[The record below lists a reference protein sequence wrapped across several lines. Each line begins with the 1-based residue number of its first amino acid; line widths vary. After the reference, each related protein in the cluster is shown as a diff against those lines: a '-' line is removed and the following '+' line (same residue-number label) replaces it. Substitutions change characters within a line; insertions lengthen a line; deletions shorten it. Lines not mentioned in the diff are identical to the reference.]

1 MARDMT
7 VGREGN
13 HILAFALPI
22 MGGLVLQQL
31 YNTVDSVV
39 VGQKLG
45 HVALGAVGTCAA
57 LTMFAV
63 SFAVGLTNGAGVIFA
78 QLFGAKRMEDLR
90 TNLSTAYCLL
100 TVLSLVISVLGFAFA
115 RPLLKALAA
124 PEEILGMAAGYFR
137 IYCIGLVFQF
147 VYNVSAGALR
157 GVGDSRA
164 TLIFL
169 CISSVVNIVLDLVFV
184 VYFGMGVEG
193 TAIATVIA
201 QGVSAVVSLV
211 YIFRKYEFYRFG
223 KGEFRFDGASCG
235 QILRLGVPTMVQMCI
250 VSGGNVLIQRV
261 VNDLGTTALAANT
274 AAGRI
279 ENYMFI
285 PVQGINTGLATFT
298 GQNVGAG
305 RYDRVLTGRRHARFI
320 MIPTALVLSLILW
333 VFAKPLISIFG
344 VEGEALAL
352 GIRHLHFIA
361 VFYVIFAFYMS
372 TAGILTGSGD
382 VLAAAC
388 VTLSVLAV
396 RVAVTYLFNYGFH
409 IGFPSLYYASP
420 IGWAFGFVAVWLR
433 FRTGIWK
440 TKSVV
445 KRGGPG
451 QAAPA
456 DGDPE
461 NR

>member
-7 VGREGN
+7 VGREGT

-45 HVALGAVGTCAA
+45 SAALGAVGTCSA

-78 QLFGAKRMEDLR
+78 QLFGAKRMERLR
-90 TNLSTAYCLL
+90 KNLSTAFCLL
-100 TVLSLVISVLGFAFA
+100 AGLALVVSILGFFFA
-115 RPLLKALAA
+115 RDLLQALAA
-124 PEEILGMAAGYFR
+124 PEEILDMAAGYFR
-137 IYCIGLVFQF
+137 IYCLGLVFQF
-147 VYNVSAGALR
+147 VYNVSAAALR
-157 GVGDSRA
+157 SVGDSKA
-164 TLIFL
+164 TLFFL

-184 VYFGMGVEG
+184 ISLKWGVEG

-211 YIFRKYEFYRFG
+211 YMHRRYEYFRFG
-223 KGEFRFDGASCG
+223 KGEFVFDGPCCG
-235 QILRLGVPTMVQMCI
+235 QILKLGVPTMLQMCI

-261 VNDLGTTALAANT
+261 VNDLGTVALAANT

-285 PVQGINTGLATFT
+285 PVQAMNTGISTFT

-305 RYDRVLTGRRHARFI
+305 RFDRVRTGRRQARYI
-320 MIPTALVLSLILW
+320 MVPTALIISLILW
-333 VFAKPLISIFG
+333 IFARPLVGIFG
-344 VEGEALAL
+344 VEGESMAL
-352 GIRHLHFIA
+352 GIAHLRFISP
-361 VFYVIFAFYMS
+361 FFVIFALYMS
-372 TAGILTGSGD
+372 SHGILTGSGD

-396 RVAVTYLFNYGFH
+396 RVASTYVFNYGFH
-409 IGFPSLYYASP
+409 LGFPSLYYANP
-420 IGWAFGFVAVWLR
+420 LGWAFGFIVVWLR
-433 FRTGIWK
+433 FRTGIWE
-440 TKSVV
+440 TKAVV
-445 KRGGPG
+445 KQNRGNTDD
-451 QAAPA
+451 ASH
-456 DGDPE
+456 E
-461 NR
+461 TKTE

>member
-45 HVALGAVGTCAA
+45 DIALGAVGTCSA

-63 SFAVGLTNGAGVIFA
+63 SFAVGLTNGSSVIFA
-78 QLFGAKRMEDLR
+78 QLFGAKQLDKLR
-90 TNLSTAYCLL
+90 RNLSTAFCLL
-100 TVLSLVISVLGFAFA
+100 AALGLFISILGFCFA

-124 PEEILGMAAGYFR
+124 PDAILDMASGYFR
-137 IYCIGLVFQF
+137 IYCLGLVFQF
-147 VYNVSAGALR
+147 VYNVAAGALR
-157 GVGDSRA
+157 SVGDSKA
-164 TLIFL
+164 TLYFL

-184 VYFGMGVEG
+184 IVFHWGVEG

-201 QGVSAVVSLV
+201 QGVSALVSLF
-211 YIFRKYEFYRFG
+211 YMHRKYEFFRFAR
-223 KGEFRFDGASCG
+223 GEFAFDPSCCG
-235 QILRLGVPTMVQMCI
+235 QILKLGVPTMVQMCI

-261 VNDLGTTALAANT
+261 VNDLGTVALAANT
-274 AAGRI
+274 AAARI

-285 PVQGINTGLATFT
+285 PVQSMNNGLATFT

-305 RYDRVLTGRRHARFI
+305 KYDRVLGGRRQARYI
-320 MIPTALVLSLILW
+320 IVPTALLISLILW
-333 VFAKPLISIFG
+333 VFAKPLIGLFG
-344 VEGEALAL
+344 VTGESLTL
-352 GIRHLHFIA
+352 GIQHLRFIA
-361 VFYVIFAFYMS
+361 PFFVIFALYMS
-372 TAGILTGSGD
+372 TAGVLTGSGD

-388 VTLSVLAV
+388 VTLSVLGV
-396 RVAVTYLFNYGFH
+396 RVAATYIFNYGFH
-409 IGFPSLYYASP
+409 LGFPSLYYANP
-420 IGWAFGFVAVWLR
+420 IGWAFGFIVVWLR

-440 TKSVV
+440 TKAVV
-445 KRGGPG
+445 KRGK
-451 QAAPA
+451 PA
-456 DGDPE
+456 
-461 NR
+461 

>member
-13 HILAFALPI
+13 HILIFALPI

-39 VGQKLG
+39 VGQTLG
-45 HVALGAVGTCAA
+45 SAALGAVGTCAA

-63 SFAVGLTNGAGVIFA
+63 SFAVGLTNGSGVIFA
-78 QLFGAKRMEDLR
+78 QLFGAKRMEALR
-90 TNLSTAYCLL
+90 KNLSTAFCLL
-100 TVLSLVISVLGFAFA
+100 TALSLAISILGFGFA

-124 PEEILGMAAGYFR
+124 PEEILDMATGYFR
-137 IYCIGLVFQF
+137 IYCLGLVFQF
-147 VYNVSAGALR
+147 VYNVSACALR
-157 GVGDSRA
+157 SVGDSRA
-164 TLIFL
+164 TLVFL
-169 CISSVVNIVLDLVFV
+169 CISSVINIVLDLLFVIVFHW
-184 VYFGMGVEG
+184 GVEG

-211 YIFRKYEFYRFG
+211 YIFRRYEFYRFG
-223 KGEFRFDGASCG
+223 KGEFVFDGPCCG

-261 VNDLGTTALAANT
+261 VNDLGTVALAANT

-285 PVQGINTGLATFT
+285 PVQAMNTGIATFT

-305 RYDRVLTGRRHARFI
+305 RFDRVRTGRRHARYI
-320 MIPTALVLSLILW
+320 MVPTALVISLVLW

-344 VEGEALAL
+344 VEGEALTL
-352 GIRHLHFIA
+352 GIQHLRFISP
-361 VFYVIFAFYMS
+361 FFVIFAMYMS

-396 RVAVTYLFNYGFH
+396 RVTATYLFNYGFH
-409 IGFPSLYYASP
+409 LGFPSLYYANP
-420 IGWAFGFVAVWLR
+420 IGWIFGFIAAWLR
-433 FRTGIWK
+433 FRTGIWE

-445 KRGGPG
+445 RQNKV
-451 QAAPA
+451 
-456 DGDPE
+456 
-461 NR
+461 

>member
-1 MARDMT
+1 M
-7 VGREGN
+7 
-13 HILAFALPI
+13 
-22 MGGLVLQQL
+22 
-31 YNTVDSVV
+31 DSVV

-45 HVALGAVGTCAA
+45 SAALGAVGTCAA

-63 SFAVGLTNGAGVIFA
+63 SFAVGLTNGSGVIFA

-90 TNLSTAYCLL
+90 RNLSTAFCLL
-100 TVLSLVISVLGFAFA
+100 TALGLVISALGFAFA

-124 PEEILGMAAGYFR
+124 PDEILDMATGYFR
-137 IYCIGLVFQF
+137 IYCLGLVFQF
-147 VYNVSAGALR
+147 IYNVSAGALR
-157 GVGDSRA
+157 SVGDSKA

-184 VYFGMGVEG
+184 VVFHWGVAG

-201 QGVSAVVSLV
+201 QGVSALVSLV
-211 YIFRKYEFYRFG
+211 YIFRRYEFYRFG
-223 KGEFRFDGASCG
+223 KGEFRFDGACCG
-235 QILRLGVPTMVQMCI
+235 EILRLGIPTMVQMCI

-261 VNDLGTTALAANT
+261 VNDLGTVALAANT

-285 PVQGINTGLATFT
+285 PVQAMNTGIATFT

-305 RYDRVLTGRRHARFI
+305 RYDRVRTGRRHARFI
-320 MIPTALVLSLILW
+320 MVPTALVISLVLW
-333 VFAKPLISIFG
+333 VFARPLIAIFG
-344 VEGEALAL
+344 VEGEALTL
-352 GIRHLHFIA
+352 GIQHLRFIA
-361 VFYVIFAFYMS
+361 PFFVIFALYMS

-396 RVAVTYLFNYGFH
+396 RVVSTYVFNYAFR

-420 IGWAFGFVAVWLR
+420 LGWTFGFIVVWLR
-433 FRTGIWK
+433 YRTGIWE

-445 KRGGPG
+445 KKET
-451 QAAPA
+451 A
-456 DGDPE
+456 
-461 NR
+461 

>member
-7 VGREGN
+7 VGREGT
-13 HILAFALPI
+13 HILVFALPI

-39 VGQKLG
+39 VGQTLG
-45 HVALGAVGTCAA
+45 AAALGAVGTCAA

-63 SFAVGLTNGAGVIFA
+63 SFAVGLTNGSGVIFA
-78 QLFGAKRMEDLR
+78 QLFGAKRMEALR
-90 TNLSTAYCLL
+90 TNLSTAFILL
-100 TVLSLVISVLGFAFA
+100 TALGLAISILGFCFA
-115 RPLLKALAA
+115 RPLLRALAA
-124 PEEILGMAAGYFR
+124 PAEILDMAAGYFR
-137 IYCIGLVFQF
+137 IYCLGLVFQF
-147 VYNVSAGALR
+147 IYNVSACALR
-157 GVGDSRA
+157 SVGDSKA

-169 CISSVVNIVLDLVFV
+169 CISSAVNIALDLLFVLVFHW
-184 VYFGMGVEG
+184 GVAG

-201 QGVSAVVSLV
+201 QGVSAVVSLA
-211 YIFRKYEFYRFG
+211 YIFRKYAFYRFG
-223 KGEFRFDGASCG
+223 RGEFRFDGACCG

-261 VNDLGTTALAANT
+261 VNDLGTVALAANT

-285 PVQGINTGLATFT
+285 PVQAMNTGIATFT

-305 RYDRVLTGRRHARFI
+305 RFDRVRTGRRHARFI
-320 MIPTALVLSLILW
+320 MVPTALVISLILW
-333 VFAKPLISIFG
+333 VFAKPLIAIFG

-352 GIRHLHFIA
+352 GIRHLRFISP
-361 VFYVIFAFYMS
+361 FFVIFALYMS

-396 RVAVTYLFNYGFH
+396 RVAATYTFNYGFH
-409 IGFPSLYYASP
+409 LGFASLYYPNP
-420 IGWAFGFVAVWLR
+420 IGWTFGFVAAWLR
-433 FRTGIWK
+433 FRTGIWE
-440 TKSVV
+440 TKSVI
-445 KRGGPG
+445 RRSGNHHG
-451 QAAPA
+451 Q
-456 DGDPE
+456 E
-461 NR
+461 

>member
-7 VGREGN
+7 VGREGT
-13 HILAFALPI
+13 HILVFALPI

-45 HVALGAVGTCAA
+45 STALGAVGTCAA

-63 SFAVGLTNGAGVIFA
+63 SFAVGLSNGSNVVFA
-78 QLFGAKRMEDLR
+78 QLFGARRMEDLR
-90 TNLSTAYCLL
+90 KNLSTAFCLL
-100 TVLSLVISVLGFAFA
+100 AAMGLCISVLGFFFS

-124 PEEILGMAAGYFR
+124 PGEILDMATGYFR
-137 IYCIGLVFQF
+137 IYCFGMVFQF
-147 VYNVSAGALR
+147 IYNVAAGALR
-157 GVGDSRA
+157 SVGDSKA
-164 TLIFL
+164 TLFFL
-169 CISSVVNIVLDLVFV
+169 CISSVVNIVLDLLFV
-184 VYFGMGVEG
+184 VVFRWGVEG
-193 TAIATVIA
+193 TAVATVIA
-201 QGVSAVVSLV
+201 QGVSAAVSLV
-211 YIFRKYEFYRFG
+211 YLFRKYEFYRFA
-223 KGEFRFDGASCG
+223 KGEFRFDRACCG

-261 VNDLGTTALAANT
+261 VNDLGTVALAANT

-285 PVQGINTGLATFT
+285 PVQGINNGIATFT

-305 RYDRVLTGRRHARFI
+305 RFDRVRTGRRHARFI
-320 MIPTALVLSLILW
+320 MIPTSLVLSLILW

-344 VEGEALAL
+344 VEGEALTL

-361 VFYVIFAFYMS
+361 LFYVIFAVYMS
-372 TAGILTGSGD
+372 TVGILTGSGD
-382 VLAAAC
+382 VLAGAC

-396 RVAVTYLFNYGFH
+396 RVAATYLFNYGFH
-409 IGFPSLYYASP
+409 LGFPSLYYASP
-420 IGWAFGFVAVWLR
+420 IGWVFGFVAVWLR
-433 FRTGIWK
+433 FRTGIWQ

-445 KRGGPG
+445 KRDK
-451 QAAPA
+451 PA
-456 DGDPE
+456 
-461 NR
+461 

>member
-7 VGREGN
+7 TGREGK

-45 HVALGAVGTCAA
+45 DIALGAVGTCSA

-63 SFAVGLTNGAGVIFA
+63 SFAVGLTNGSSVIFA
-78 QLFGAKRMEDLR
+78 QLFGAKQLDKLR
-90 TNLSTAYCLL
+90 RNLSTAFCLL
-100 TVLSLVISVLGFAFA
+100 AALGLAISILGFCFA

-124 PEEILGMAAGYFR
+124 PDAILDMASGYFR
-137 IYCIGLVFQF
+137 IYCLGLVFQF
-147 VYNVSAGALR
+147 VYNVAAGALR
-157 GVGDSRA
+157 SVGDSKA
-164 TLIFL
+164 TLYFL

-184 VYFGMGVEG
+184 IVFHWGVEG

-211 YIFRKYEFYRFG
+211 YMHRKYEFFRFA
-223 KGEFRFDGASCG
+223 KGEFAFDPSCCG
-235 QILRLGVPTMVQMCI
+235 QILKLGVPTMVQMCI

-261 VNDLGTTALAANT
+261 VNDLGTVALAANT
-274 AAGRI
+274 AAARI

-285 PVQGINTGLATFT
+285 PVQSMNNGLATFT

-305 RYDRVLTGRRHARFI
+305 KYDRVLGGRRQARYI
-320 MIPTALVLSLILW
+320 IVPTALLISLILW
-333 VFAKPLISIFG
+333 VFAKPLIGLFG
-344 VEGEALAL
+344 VTGESLTL
-352 GIRHLHFIA
+352 GIQHLRFIA
-361 VFYVIFAFYMS
+361 PFFVIFALYMS
-372 TAGILTGSGD
+372 TAGVLTGSGD

-388 VTLSVLAV
+388 VTLSVLGV
-396 RVAVTYLFNYGFH
+396 RVAATYIFNYGFH
-409 IGFPSLYYASP
+409 LGFPSLYYANP
-420 IGWAFGFVAVWLR
+420 IGWAFGFIVVWLR

-440 TKSVV
+440 TKAVV
-445 KRGGPG
+445 KRGK
-451 QAAPA
+451 PA
-456 DGDPE
+456 
-461 NR
+461 

>member
-45 HVALGAVGTCAA
+45 ATALGAVGTCAA
-57 LTMFAV
+57 LTMFMV
-63 SFAVGLTNGAGVIFA
+63 SFAVGLTNGSSVIFA
-78 QLFGAKRMEDLR
+78 QLFGAKQMQELR
-90 TNLSTAYCLL
+90 KNLSTAFCLL
-100 TVLSLVISVLGFAFA
+100 TALGLFVSILGFCFA
-115 RPLLKALAA
+115 RPLLKAMAA
-124 PEEILGMAAGYFR
+124 PDEILDMASGYFR
-137 IYCIGLVFQF
+137 IYSLGLVFQF

-157 GVGDSRA
+157 SVGDSKA
-164 TLIFL
+164 TLFFL

-184 VYFGMGVEG
+184 IVFHWGVEG
-193 TAIATVIA
+193 TAVATVIA

-223 KGEFRFDGASCG
+223 KGEFRFDWACCG
-235 QILRLGVPTMVQMCI
+235 QILKLGIPTMVQMCI

-261 VNDLGTTALAANT
+261 VNDMGTVALAANT

-279 ENYMFI
+279 EGYMFI
-285 PVQGINTGLATFT
+285 PVQSMNNGIATFT

-305 RYDRVLTGRRHARFI
+305 RFDRVRTGRRHARYI
-320 MIPTALVLSLILW
+320 MVPTALVISLILW

-352 GIRHLHFIA
+352 GIQHLRFISP
-361 VFYVIFAFYMS
+361 FFVIFALYMS
-372 TAGILTGSGD
+372 SAGILTGSGD

-388 VTLSVLAV
+388 VTLSVLGV
-396 RVAVTYLFNYGFH
+396 RVVGTYVFSYGFRL
-409 IGFPSLYYASP
+409 GFPSLYYATP
-420 IGWAFGFVAVWLR
+420 LGWIFGFVVVWLR
-433 FRTGIWK
+433 FRTGIWE

-445 KRGGPG
+445 KREKPV
-451 QAAPA
+451 
-456 DGDPE
+456 
-461 NR
+461 

>member
-7 VGREGN
+7 VGREGK
-13 HILAFALPI
+13 HILVFALPI

-39 VGQKLG
+39 VGQILG
-45 HVALGAVGTCAA
+45 STALGAVGTCAA

-63 SFAVGLTNGAGVIFA
+63 SFAVGLTNGSGVIFA
-78 QLFGAKRMEDLR
+78 QLFGARQMEALR
-90 TNLSTAYCLL
+90 KNLSTAFLLL
-100 TVLSLVISVLGFAFA
+100 TALGLAISILGVIFA

-124 PEEILGMAAGYFR
+124 PEEILDMAAGYFR
-137 IYCIGLVFQF
+137 IYCLGLVFQF
-147 VYNVSAGALR
+147 IYNVSACALR
-157 GVGDSRA
+157 SVGDSKA

-169 CISSVVNIVLDLVFV
+169 CISSVLNIVLDLAFVIVFHW
-184 VYFGMGVEG
+184 GVAG
-193 TAIATVIA
+193 TAVATVIA
-201 QGVSAVVSLV
+201 QGVSAAVSLV
-211 YIFRKYEFYRFG
+211 YIFRRYEFYRFG
-223 KGEFRFDGASCG
+223 KGEFRFEAKCCG

-261 VNDLGTTALAANT
+261 VNDLGTVALAANT

-285 PVQGINTGLATFT
+285 PVQGMNTGIATFT

-305 RYDRVLTGRRHARFI
+305 RFDRVRTGRRHARYI
-320 MIPTALVLSLILW
+320 MVPTALVISLVLW

-344 VEGEALAL
+344 VEGEALTL
-352 GIRHLHFIA
+352 GIQHLRFISP
-361 VFYVIFAFYMS
+361 FFVIFALYMS

-396 RVAVTYLFNYGFH
+396 RVVSTYVFAYGFRL
-409 IGFPSLYYASP
+409 GFPSLYYASP
-420 IGWAFGFVAVWLR
+420 LGWAFGFIVVWLR
-433 FRTGIWK
+433 FRTGIWE
-440 TKSVV
+440 TKAIV
-445 KRGGPG
+445 K
-451 QAAPA
+451 QNKPA
-456 DGDPE
+456 
-461 NR
+461 

>member
-22 MGGLVLQQL
+22 MGGLVLQQQ
-31 YNTVDSVV
+31 YTTVDSVV

-45 HVALGAVGTCAA
+45 ATALGAVGTCAA
-57 LTMFAV
+57 LTMFIV
-63 SFAVGLTNGAGVIFA
+63 SFAVGLTNGAGVVFA
-78 QLFGAKRMEDLR
+78 QLFGAKHMADLR
-90 TNLSTAYCLL
+90 KNLSTAFCLL
-100 TVLSLVISVLGFAFA
+100 AALGLFISILGFCFA
-115 RPLLKALAA
+115 RPLLKAMAA
-124 PEEILGMAAGYFR
+124 PEEILDMASGYFR
-137 IYCIGLVFQF
+137 IYCLGLVFQF

-157 GVGDSRA
+157 SVGDSKA
-164 TLIFL
+164 TLVFL

-184 VYFGMGVEG
+184 IVFRWGVEG

-211 YIFRKYEFYRFG
+211 YIFRRYEFYRFG
-223 KGEFRFDGASCG
+223 KGEFHFDAASCG
-235 QILRLGVPTMVQMCI
+235 QILKLGVPTMVQMCI

-261 VNDLGTTALAANT
+261 VNDLGTMALAANT

-285 PVQGINTGLATFT
+285 PVQSMNNGIATFT

-305 RYDRVLTGRRHARFI
+305 RFDRVRTGRRHARYI
-320 MIPTALVLSLILW
+320 MVPTAIIISLILW
-333 VFAKPLISIFG
+333 ICAKPLISIFG

-352 GIRHLHFIA
+352 GIRHLRFIA
-361 VFYVIFAFYMS
+361 PFFVIFALYMS

-388 VTLSVLAV
+388 VTLSVLGV
-396 RVAVTYLFNYGFH
+396 RVAATYLFNYGFH
-409 IGFPSLYYASP
+409 LGFPSLYYANP
-420 IGWAFGFVAVWLR
+420 LGWTFGFVVVWLR
-433 FRTGIWK
+433 FRTGIWE

-445 KRGGPG
+445 RQNK
-451 QAAPA
+451 AS
-456 DGDPE
+456 
-461 NR
+461 

>member
-45 HVALGAVGTCAA
+45 ATALGAVGTCAA
-57 LTMFAV
+57 LTMFMV
-63 SFAVGLTNGAGVIFA
+63 SFAVGLTNGSSVIFA
-78 QLFGAKRMEDLR
+78 QLFGAKQMQELR
-90 TNLSTAYCLL
+90 KNLSTAFCLL
-100 TVLSLVISVLGFAFA
+100 TALGLFVSILGFCFA
-115 RPLLKALAA
+115 RPLLKAMAA
-124 PEEILGMAAGYFR
+124 PDEILDMASGYFR
-137 IYCIGLVFQF
+137 IYSLGLVFQF

-157 GVGDSRA
+157 SVGDSKA
-164 TLIFL
+164 TLFFL

-184 VYFGMGVEG
+184 IVFHWGVEG
-193 TAIATVIA
+193 TAVATVIA

-223 KGEFRFDGASCG
+223 KGEFRFDWACCG
-235 QILRLGVPTMVQMCI
+235 QILKLGIPTMVQMCI

-261 VNDLGTTALAANT
+261 VNDMGTVALAANT

-279 ENYMFI
+279 EGYMFI
-285 PVQGINTGLATFT
+285 PVQSMNNGIATFT

-305 RYDRVLTGRRHARFI
+305 RFDRVRTGRRHARYI
-320 MIPTALVLSLILW
+320 MVPTALVISLILW

-344 VEGEALAL
+344 VEGDALTL
-352 GIRHLHFIA
+352 GIQHLRFISP
-361 VFYVIFAFYMS
+361 FFVIFALYMS
-372 TAGILTGSGD
+372 SAGILTGSGD

-388 VTLSVLAV
+388 VTLSVLGV
-396 RVAVTYLFNYGFH
+396 RVVGTYVFSYGFRL
-409 IGFPSLYYASP
+409 GFPSLYYATP
-420 IGWAFGFVAVWLR
+420 LGWIFGFVVVWLR
-433 FRTGIWK
+433 FRTGIWE

-445 KRGGPG
+445 KREKPV
-451 QAAPA
+451 
-456 DGDPE
+456 
-461 NR
+461 